1 MILYPTL
8 LDLRGKLCVI
18 VGGGEVARR
27 KIEHL
32 LEAGAH
38 VRVVAPKIHR
48 TIRDWA
54 KDGQAVELVARTYS
68 ADSLDG
74 RPRLVFACTDDPA
87 VNGSVAE
94 DAGELGIDVNRA
106 DDPKGSAFHVPSM
119 VRREDLL
126 LTVSTGGQA
135 PALAREVCHRLEQQ
149 FGPAWGEFVELL
161 GQLRQGWQAKG
172 ENAQIHARMLEII
185 SSDTFEVMQL
195 EGKRA
200 ARKHAL
206 SLVRKSEKA

>member
-38 VRVVAPKIHR
+38 VRVVAPKIHKV
-48 TIRDWA
+48 IRKWA
-54 KDGQAVELVARTYS
+54 TEGEAVELITRSYS
-68 ADSLDG
+68 ADSLEG
-74 RPRLVFACTDDPA
+74 RPRLVFACTDDA
-87 VNGSVAE
+87 EVNRRVAE
-94 DAGELGIDVNRA
+94 DANELGIDVNRA

-149 FGPAWGEFVELL
+149 FGPAWGEFVDLL
-161 GQLRQGWQAKG
+161 GQLRKSWQTKG
-172 ENAQIHARMLEII
+172 ENARIHGRMLEII

-206 SLVRKSEKA
+206 ALVRKSEKA